1 MKKTILLL
9 LTLVLAISLMAG
21 CDMQNGRVSN
31 SPAVTLT
38 PGNTPGHTPVVTDV
52 PSPTATN
59 SPSATP
65 DFGTSATPGAGTSH
79 TGAPASTAAPTAN
92 TTAGFRF

>member
-9 LTLVLAISLMAG
+9 LTLILAICLMAG
-21 CDMQNGRVSN
+21 CDMQNGRVTN

-52 PSPTATN
+52 PSPTATHF
-59 SPSATP
+59 PSATP
-65 DFGTSATPGAGTSH
+65 GTGSSSAEVPANTSAP
-79 TGAPASTAAPTAN
+79 APN

>member
-9 LTLVLAISLMAG
+9 LTLVLAICLLAG
-21 CDMQNGRVSN
+21 CDMQNGRVTN

-52 PSPTATN
+52 PSPTATHF
-59 SPSATP
+59 PSATP
-65 DFGTSATPGAGTSH
+65 GTGPSPTE
-79 TGAPASTAAPTAN
+79 APANTAAPSAN
-92 TTAGFRF
+92 NMAGFRF

>member
-21 CDMQNGRVSN
+21 CDMQNGRVTN

-52 PSPTATN
+52 PSPTATHF
-59 SPSATP
+59 PSATP
-65 DFGTSATPGAGTSH
+65 GTSTSP
-79 TGAPASTAAPTAN
+79 TGEPSGTAAPAPNNTA
-92 TTAGFRF
+92 AYGF